1 MPDKD
6 EEDLEK
12 RTPTISF
19 AKAVGEAG
27 HEVADLGLE
36 NVPDSGPLLRDAG
49 TADMSEDG
57 VREDLGALTQGGI
70 GPEIAQRDR
79 ENSGDDP
86 R

>member
-6 EEDLEK
+6 EENSEK
-12 RTPTISF
+12 KPPTLSF
-19 AKAVGEAG
+19 ASALGEAG

-49 TADMSEDG
+49 AADMSEDG

-70 GPEIAQRDR
+70 GPEIAERDR
-79 ENSGDDP
+79 ENSAGSDD
-86 R
+86 